1 MSAPIPTGG
10 HRSKAARL
18 VAETL
23 AQPGP
28 SRALALL
35 CLSQAEGH
43 CGRAA
48 RLFIAQVGPKRH
60 CAQGAVY
67 SRSAVAQAMRQLAS
81 NASKLDIAPQKDIML
96 VQKEMK
102 ICKHY

>member
-48 RLFIAQVGPKRH
+48 SLFMEQVGHKRH

-67 SRSAVAQAMRQLAS
+67 SRSAVAQAMRHLTKGS
-81 NASKLDIAPQKDIML
+81 NL
-96 VQKEMK
+96 V
-102 ICKHY
+102 

>member
-48 RLFIAQVGPKRH
+48 RLFMSQVGPKRH

-67 SRSAVAQAMRQLAS
+67 SRSAVAQAMRHLTKGSNLA
-81 NASKLDIAPQKDIML
+81 
-96 VQKEMK
+96 
-102 ICKHY
+102 

>member
-48 RLFIAQVGPKRH
+48 RLFMSQVGTKRH

-67 SRSAVAQAMRQLAS
+67 SRSAVAQAMRHLTKGS
-81 NASKLDIAPQKDIML
+81 NL
-96 VQKEMK
+96 V
-102 ICKHY
+102 

>member
-28 SRALALL
+28 THDLAYT

-48 RLFIAQVGPKRH
+48 SLFMEQVGHKRH

-67 SRSAVAQAMRQLAS
+67 SRSAVAQAMRHLTKGS
-81 NASKLDIAPQKDIML
+81 NL
-96 VQKEMK
+96 V
-102 ICKHY
+102 